1 LQLAQERYRLGLS
14 SIVEVT
20 QGEVAVTTAE
30 TDLAEAQYDY
40 KTAEATLAY
49 TVGEGY
55 QAF

>member
-1 LQLAQERYRLGLS
+1 
-14 SIVEVT
+14 
-20 QGEVAVTTAE
+20 
-30 TDLAEAQYDY
+30 LAEAHYDY